1 MKFIIGQL
9 ITNGVKYS
17 KDYSNYLTIK
27 SEENNKYVILSII
40 DEGIGI
46 VSKDLKRVFAPFFT
60 GENGRKFGEST
71 GMGLYLVKKVCDD
84 LGHKVSIKSEVGKG
98 TEVSIYFNK
107 GVNSLI
113 KM

>member
-1 MKFIIGQL
+1 MIPKIQVDKFTYVYTDVKWMKFIIGQL

-46 VSKDLKRVFAPFFT
+46 VSKDLKGYLPHFLQEKMVVSLENLQVWVF
-60 GENGRKFGEST
+60 
-71 GMGLYLVKKVCDD
+71 
-84 LGHKVSIKSEVGKG
+84 I
-98 TEVSIYFNK
+98 
-107 GVNSLI
+107 
-113 KM
+113 

>member
-1 MKFIIGQL
+1 MIPKIQVDKFTYVYTDVKWMKFIIGQL

-46 VSKDLKRVFAPFFT
+46 VSKDLKGYLTHFLQEKMVVSLENLQVWVF
-60 GENGRKFGEST
+60 
-71 GMGLYLVKKVCDD
+71 
-84 LGHKVSIKSEVGKG
+84 I
-98 TEVSIYFNK
+98 
-107 GVNSLI
+107 
-113 KM
+113 

>member
-1 MKFIIGQL
+1 MRNILGNMSLDEILSGRDKINQDL
-9 ITNGVKYS
+9 
-17 KDYSNYLTIK
+17 
-27 SEENNKYVILSII
+27 LSII

-46 VSKDLKRVFAPFFT
+46 VSKDLKRVFDPFFT

-98 TEVSIYFNK
+98 TEVSISFNK
-107 GVNSLI
+107 DVNSLI